1 VTEQMPRSFVAQVA
15 NPEETFPRLKRWADA
30 NGYAIRGNAATGT
43 FRGTPSGIGGLLIGE
58 ISGAYAVSG
67 NSVAIQVNK
76 DLPEGAVANA
86 LSKHG
91 IRLIKAE

>member
-1 VTEQMPRSFVAQVA
+1 MPRSFVAQVA

-30 NGYAIRGNAATGT
+30 NGYAIRGNASKGT
-43 FRGTPSGIGGLLIGE
+43 FRGTPSGVAGFLIGE

-76 DLPEGAVANA
+76 DLPEGPVANA

-91 IRLIKAE
+91 LRLVKAE